1 MSDMSNTKI
10 LAIGDKSRIVRA
22 LLEYMKEHPE
32 IKINCNDP
40 IDKTYRQRLSLDD
53 CNMVRVEIGGKT

>member
-1 MSDMSNTKI
+1 MSNNKI
-10 LAIGDKSRIVRA
+10 LVIGDKSKIVRS

-32 IKINCNDP
+32 IKINCNDT

-53 CNMVRVEIGGKT
+53 CNMVRAEMRGKHD